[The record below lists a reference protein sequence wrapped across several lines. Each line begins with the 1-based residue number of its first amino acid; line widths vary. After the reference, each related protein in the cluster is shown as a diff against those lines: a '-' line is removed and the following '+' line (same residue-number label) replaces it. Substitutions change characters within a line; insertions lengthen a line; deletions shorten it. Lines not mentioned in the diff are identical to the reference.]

1 MNNMFKPDIETE
13 EDITNL
19 VHQFYD
25 KVRKD
30 DLLAP
35 VFNSII
41 EDKWGQHL
49 KTMCNFWSTILLY
62 SKKYL
67 ADPMV
72 KHLPMPLEKKHFDKW
87 LTLFEETVDQLF
99 SGSTATDAKNRANN
113 IARIMKSVKHIPL

>member
-1 MNNMFKPDIETE
+1 MIKHDIETE

-19 VHQFYD
+19 VHQFYS

-35 VFNSII
+35 VFNAII
-41 EDKWGQHL
+41 QDNWDRHL
-49 KTMCNFWSTILLY
+49 QIMCKFWSTILLY

-72 KHLPMPLEKKHFDKW
+72 KHLPMPLEKQHFDKW
-87 LTLFEETVDQLF
+87 LALFEETIDELF
-99 SGSTATDAKNRANN
+99 VGTTTINAKSRANN
-113 IARIMKSVKHIPL
+113 IARIMKSVKQIPL